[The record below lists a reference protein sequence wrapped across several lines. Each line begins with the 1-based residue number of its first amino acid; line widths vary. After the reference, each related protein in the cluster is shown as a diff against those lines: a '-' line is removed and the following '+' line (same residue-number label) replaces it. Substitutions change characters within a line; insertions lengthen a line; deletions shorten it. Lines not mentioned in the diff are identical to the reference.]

1 MSWRTDDAVRVAVA
15 EVLAVLALALP
26 ICLAFGLVWS

>member
-1 MSWRTDDAVRVAVA
+1 MTWRTSDAVRGAVA

-26 ICLAFGLVWS
+26 IWLAFGLVWS